1 VETRQA
7 IRSFILDREAR
18 NISRR
23 TVRFYEQKLGKFC
36 ARHPQLPEAPD
47 PIREFLRDLTCRDE
61 TRHGYF
67 RALKALYT
75 FLEEEF
81 GFPLEAGPKSP
92 YANPIKKVKAPRV
105 KPKVMRSFGLEEVHR
120 FLISAGGAREGK
132 WKLRDETI
140 VTLLLDNGIR
150 AGEALLRWDQ
160 IDGHSIR
167 VSGKTGEREVPITP
181 RTRWLLDQLQA
192 WNEAH
197 FGPNPYVFLG
207 KKGPLSPQG
216 LYKVVRGAL
225 TRAGFVGR
233 RLSPHTLRHT
243 FARLWLTEGGDPY
256 SLQQTLGHTTMDMV
270 RRYVAMSGKERVR
283 QHQQFSPVMTQA
295 RLAQGALWGESGG
308 GPGGRNEEA
317 EKRDHPLQ
325 HGAGAGGVGPG

>member
-1 VETRQA
+1 METRQA

-18 NISRR
+18 NISPR
-23 TVRFYEQKLGKFC
+23 TVQFYEQKLGKFC
-36 ARHPQLPEAPD
+36 ARYAQVPEAPD
-47 PIREFLRDLTCRDE
+47 PIREFLRDLTCGDE
-61 TRHGYF
+61 TKHGYF
-67 RALKALYT
+67 RALKALYS
-75 FLEEEF
+75 FLELEY
-81 GFPLEAGPKSP
+81 GFPLEAEPKSP
-92 YANPIKKVKAPRV
+92 YANPIRKIKAPRV
-105 KPKVMRSFGLEEVHR
+105 KPKVMRSLGLEEVHR
-120 FLISAGGAREGK
+120 LLSSAIGAQEGK
-132 WKLRDETI
+132 WQLRDETI

-197 FGPNPYVFLG
+197 FGLSPHVFLG
-207 KKGPLSPQG
+207 KKGPLSRQG

-225 TRAGFVGR
+225 RRAGFAGR

-243 FARLWLTEGGDPY
+243 FARLWLAEGGDPY

-283 QHQQFSPVMTQA
+283 QHRRFSPVMTQA
-295 RLAQGALWGESGG
+295 RLTQGALWGQSGG
-308 GPGGRNEEA
+308 GPGGQHEEA
-317 EKRDHPLQ
+317 EKRDHPL
-325 HGAGAGGVGPG
+325 GYGPGPGGVGAG